1 VSFSRNAVYGRWA
14 TLLLLA
20 FGPTA
25 CSACSAKPKPEGTSR
40 APDAVKSNE
49 PVAREIL
56 TPSTLELSGVAW
68 SDALGRYLVVSDDVN
83 DGEKKHP
90 PHVFALSPAGDLDPS
105 PLVVRGLDELND
117 PESICPGPEGTFF
130 VTTSHSRN
138 TKGKSPASRRMLL
151 HLALRGR
158 ELEILGRVDLT
169 DARTAN
175 GRVPW
180 ATEEAD
186 LELARGLVDIEGLS
200 FRDGVLYLGLKA
212 PLVDGAAQVLRLT
225 EPVKTLASGK
235 IPVDGVALFRKL
247 RLCPGPTNEACEGI
261 ADLVVRADGSLVVV
275 GNLPKGASGSE
286 SGGALWKVAPG
297 KDAAPV
303 LVHRFGGLK
312 PEGLSLRDG
321 KSEVV
326 VVFDRDKRQPMW
338 VSWPL

>member
-1 VSFSRNAVYGRWA
+1 
-14 TLLLLA
+14 
-20 FGPTA
+20 
-25 CSACSAKPKPEGTSR
+25 
-40 APDAVKSNE
+40 
-49 PVAREIL
+49 
-56 TPSTLELSGVAW
+56 
-68 SDALGRYLVVSDDVN
+68 
-83 DGEKKHP
+83 
-90 PHVFALSPAGDLDPS
+90 
-105 PLVVRGLDELND
+105 
-117 PESICPGPEGTFF
+117 
-130 VTTSHSRN
+130 
-138 TKGKSPASRRMLL
+138 
-151 HLALRGR
+151 
-158 ELEILGRVDLT
+158 
-169 DARTAN
+169 
-175 GRVPW
+175 VPW